1 MMIGQT
7 IRCPRVRLNINGTP
21 VAGCVSAEVVSCSG
35 SKANA
40 FRVVLSSTD
49 AARSLGSTWVDG
61 DSIDVSIDFGV
72 CQASGTNDDFQ
83 WVRMISGQ
91 ADRVSLNQVSGQV
104 SLDGRDYA
112 SRLMDTPLQ
121 EGFLNQTSSEVAA
134 MLAKQ
139 FGLSAKVDNT
149 IGLIGQY
156 YQIQHTKSSF
166 AAFSRHA
173 NAWDLLAELA
183 DLEGFDL
190 WIEDSTLNFRRPST
204 AENDIFDISFDAS
217 STTGAS
223 PTLTISNLL
232 MERLT
237 GLSGA
242 VQVRVVSWNSRQRS
256 QVESVYPTN
265 INSGSQQF
273 TILKPNPLPDEA
285 QKLARTS
292 FNGLLAHQRM
302 ITGTM
307 AGELK
312 LTPRHRLRLSGTG
325 TSWDGIYTLDRV
337 EREIS
342 LQGGFH
348 QHITARI
355 DPNDGSSNG

>member
-1 MMIGQT
+1 MDDQT
-7 IRCPRVRLNINGTP
+7 VRCPRIRLNINGIS
-21 VAGCVSAEVVSCSG
+21 VDGCVSAEVVNCRG

-40 FRVVLSSTD
+40 FRVVLSSTEV
-49 AARSLGSTWVDG
+49 ARRIGSTWIDK
-61 DSIDVSIDFGV
+61 DPIDVSIDFGFY
-72 CQASGTNDDFQ
+72 QFSEQSDAIQ

-91 ADRVSLNQVSGQV
+91 ADRISLNQVSGTV

-112 SRLMDTPLQ
+112 SRLMDGVLQ
-121 EGFLNQTSSEVAA
+121 DGFLNKTSSEIAA
-134 MLAKQ
+134 SLAAQ
-139 FGLSAKVDNT
+139 FGLSANVDDSS
-149 IGLIGQY
+149 GLIGQY

-183 DLEGFDL
+183 DIEGFDL
-190 WIEDSTLNFRRPST
+190 WIEDSTLNFRRPRIS
-204 AENDIFDISFDAS
+204 ESDIFDVSFGTS

-223 PTLTISNLL
+223 PSLTISNLL
-232 MERLT
+232 MERLA
-237 GLSGA
+237 GLSSG

-256 QVESVYPTN
+256 QVESIYPTN
-265 INSGSQQF
+265 TTGNLQQF
-273 TILKPNPLPDEA
+273 TILRPNLLPDEA

-292 FNGLLAHQRM
+292 FNGLRVHQRM

-312 LTPRHRLRLSGTG
+312 LTPRHRVRLSGTG
-325 TSWDGIYTLDRV
+325 TGWDGLYTLDRV

-355 DPNDGSSNG
+355 DPSDGSSNG